1 MRQRTTRDTW
11 HILVNYGQG
20 WEHEC
25 TEFSWKDA
33 REQLK
38 CYRENQPAYPV
49 KARKKRE
56 PIGKDDDNVRAD
68 VFRSHQRRDPH
79 CTCTDCIAEHAARLE
94 GGNHGEVQPV
104 SGV

>member
-11 HILVNYGQG
+11 QIHVNYGQG

-25 TEFSWKDA
+25 TEFSRKDA

-38 CYRENQPAYPV
+38 TYRENAPEYPV
-49 KARKKRE
+49 RAVKKRE
-56 PIGKDDDNVRAD
+56 PIDKTDEHVRRD
-68 VFRSHQRRDPH
+68 VFESHQRRDPH
-79 CTCTDCIAEHAARLE
+79 CTCTDCIAEHASRLE
-94 GGNHGEVQPV
+94 GGSDGEVQPV